1 MSKTLTYKD
10 WVMISAFLDNE
21 LSPADVKR
29 IDNRRKADPEFQ
41 SSLDEI
47 AYTRRLLHSLPQK
60 RAPRN
65 FTLSTANVKNKTPRR
80 NLWIQPAL
88 SFVSIAAA
96 LALVVIFAGSYL
108 LPRMGSAKTAAYAPE
123 MAADRS
129 NLTAEVTS
137 TPPPIINW
145 NPVLGMGGGDG
156 SDVAKSGVYSGGIAT
171 GMGGGPATG
180 IGGGAA
186 EVPAAPQGTEPTPE
200 PTAGAL
206 AAPLL
211 TALPESTAQIEAQGD
226 LSNLI
231 LGLPN
236 PEEEGKIIE
245 PQAVL
250 PTRANR
256 PLSIPVIFMIVS
268 GIIAVIA
275 GAAALILRRR

>member
-29 IDNRRKADPEFQ
+29 IENRRKADPEFQ
-41 SSLDEI
+41 RSLDEI

-108 LPRMGSAKTAAYAPE
+108 LPMMGSPKTAAYAPE

-137 TPPPIINW
+137 TPPAIINW
-145 NPVLGMGGGDG
+145 NPVLGMGGGNG
-156 SDVAKSGVYSGGIAT
+156 SDSTKSGAYSGGIAT

-180 IGGGAA
+180 VGGGAS
-186 EVPAAPQGTEPTPE
+186 EIPIIPQSTEPTPE
-200 PTAGAL
+200 PTVGVL
-206 AAPLL
+206 TAPLS
-211 TALPESTAQIEAQGD
+211 TAVPESTAQIEAPGD

-245 PQAVL
+245 PQTVL
-250 PTRANR
+250 PTRANQ
-256 PLSIPVIFMIVS
+256 PLSIPGKLMIVS
-268 GIIAVIA
+268 GIIAVLA